1 MVLQQTRAPCNKIM
15 KYRKFFCFL
24 LACSVLSTAV
34 PATAFARTN
43 STQAVETED
52 YSNQD
57 GKKECQIEAEM
68 ASDFAVTVPKRIIL
82 DGESKSGSY
91 TVGCTGDIAGNET
104 VSVQPSVTFP
114 MEQTG
119 KSAVDAEVT
128 QAKTVFRSKG
138 YNSELSGMEARIGT
152 DNVNGSIAADG
163 LSAGVWNGNL
173 TFTIALNEEE
183 IIENEITLQNGNLA
197 AFKDLNGNPIATEGD
212 VVIPEYV
219 KAPSGQKFRVT
230 GLAGSRGYNSAS
242 NVFGSVLLEN
252 GNVTEES
259 AGKKV
264 TSVTLP
270 KSIKSIGEYAF
281 YGCGLTSVNV
291 PSSVTSIGNYAFYE
305 CTNLLTADTGRNV
318 TDLGSEVFEK
328 CASLKSVKMHDG
340 ITTLKY
346 GVFRK
351 CDNLESVE
359 LGNTVKEI
367 GVDTFFYDGNLKSVN
382 IPDSVETIRDSAF
395 SNCKSLVSVT
405 FGSGIKTIEKGAFRV
420 CTSLQTL
427 DIPDGVTNIGD
438 TAFYGCS
445 NLTSVHI
452 PNGLKNISNDTFS
465 YCTSLQSVAIPKS
478 VTTIGLRAFNNT
490 ALTSAVFEKSSGWT
504 VDNSAINSSEIAD
517 PATAATYLKTS
528 YVNSAWVRSGN

>member
-1 MVLQQTRAPCNKIM
+1 MVPQSIQAPCDKIM

-43 STQAVETED
+43 STQTVATED

-57 GKKECQIEAEM
+57 GAKECQIEAEM
-68 ASDFAVTVPKRIIL
+68 ASNFAVTVPKKITL
-82 DGESKSGSY
+82 DGKSKSGSY

-104 VSVQPSVTFP
+104 ISVQPSVTFP

-128 QAKTVFRSKG
+128 QAKTVFRSTG

-152 DNVNGSIAADG
+152 DNLSGSIAAED
-163 LSAGVWNGNL
+163 LSAGAWNGNL

-183 IIENEITLQNGNLA
+183 IIENEITLTGGNLPL
-197 AFKDLNGNPIATEGD
+197 FTDLNGNPIATEGN

-219 KAPSGQKFRVT
+219 KAPNGQKYRVT
-230 GLAGSRGYNSAS
+230 GLAGSRGYSSAS

-252 GNVTEES
+252 GDVAEES

-270 KSIKSIGEYAF
+270 KSIKSIGAYAF
-281 YGCGLTSVNV
+281 YGCGLTSITI
-291 PSSVTSIGNYAFYE
+291 PDSVTSIGNCAFYE
-305 CTNLLTADTGRNV
+305 CTNLLTADTGQNV
-318 TDLGSEVFEK
+318 TDFGS
-328 CASLKSVKMHDG
+328 G

-346 GVFRK
+346 GVFKK
-351 CDNLESVE
+351 CENLESVE

-367 GVDTFFYDGNLKSVN
+367 GVDAFFYDGNLKSIN
-382 IPDSVETIRDSAF
+382 IPDSVETIQEDAF
-395 SNCKSLVSVT
+395 ADCKSLASVT
-405 FGSGIKTIEKGAFRV
+405 FGSGVKTIEKGAFRG
-420 CTSLQTL
+420 CASLESL
-427 DIPDGVTNIGD
+427 ELSDSITNIGD

-445 NLTSVHI
+445 KLASVHI
-452 PNGLKNISNDTFS
+452 PNGLKNINSDTFS
-465 YCTSLQSVAIPKS
+465 YCTSLQSVTIPES
-478 VTTIGLRAFNNT
+478 VATIGIRAFNNT
-490 ALTSAVFEKSSGWT
+490 ALTSAVFENTSGWS
-504 VDNSAINSSEIAD
+504 VDGSAISSSDMAD
-517 PATAATYLKTS
+517 PATAATFLRTN
-528 YVNSAWVRSGN
+528 YVNSAFVRSNN